1 MDRCGEQAP
10 DGCWCDPQCF
20 AFGDCC
26 ADICEECGT
35 CEDDFAGFE
44 AAGQCEEWMTG
55 KGCCSED
62 GAAFCYDNVLYVG
75 ACEGQVC
82 GWDADKGRYG
92 CVDEESVDP
101 DGTLSSC
108 EEQAEA
114 FVDPGEEIDAGVTE
128 DAGVEEDTQEPEED
142 AGVAVEDT
150 NVEPSP
156 DVEEEEEEA
165 VGPPPE
171 DGGCRQGSEGLPTA
185 LLAFFA
191 LMVLVSRRTLAS
203 RS

>member
-1 MDRCGEQAP
+1 
-10 DGCWCDPQCF
+10 
-20 AFGDCC
+20 
-26 ADICEECGT
+26 
-35 CEDDFAGFE
+35 
-44 AAGQCEEWMTG
+44 MTG

-114 FVDPGEEIDAGVTE
+114 FADPEETDAGSTE
-128 DAGVEEDTQEPEED
+128 DAGDEDAGEPEED
-142 AGVAVEDT
+142 AEEAQEDAGEAVDDTGVDPA
-150 NVEPSP
+150 S

-165 VGPPPE
+165 VGPPPD
-171 DGGCRQGSEGLPTA
+171 DGGCRQGSEGMPTA

-191 LMVLVSRRTLAS
+191 LMLLVSRRALPV